1 MYMRMT
7 RRYAALWVV
16 LGLVWASPAAAQ
28 TGTSSS
34 DGYKNARRLGGST
47 SFNQPPLT
55 THATLKRMVAR
66 RGVVDDI
73 KKVLSDSGIPDTAE
87 GVLAA
92 MNGPLS
98 ADKGL
103 TCSDA
108 IGEDGR
114 LVECDFRV
122 GSTLEWMAYRPN
134 LKKRDRTPGRIE
146 RVRWAGRQP
155 FKAFL
160 FRVTNNRRVYTFV
173 VPKPCG
179 NLSLMSVRDLP
190 APPAPPAPAPAP
202 APTPP
207 PPPRPA
213 PTPEVAPPPPP
224 APPPP
229 ALPPPPA
236 AVRTSPFFLDVLAG
250 KDRRVRPANLS
261 EGRAVDFA
269 QCSPLMG
276 LKLGLAKRFAND
288 WELASALGV
297 AFSLAGDDK
306 VREHALF
313 VDIEANKY
321 LNRAFVGTGLSLWD
335 LTRSETF
342 TPAWMVHFGVPLGT
356 HKVQPYFLTEGRLFL
371 DNADDARNNYQFW
384 AGVRLKF

>member
-1 MYMRMT
+1 MT
-7 RRYAALWVV
+7 LTRQYAAVFLV
-16 LGLVWASPAAAQ
+16 LGLVCASPAAAQ
-28 TGTSSS
+28 TGTSSA

-55 THATLKRMVAR
+55 TQATLKRMVAR
-66 RGVVDDI
+66 RGVTDDI
-73 KKVLSDSGIPDTAE
+73 KKVLNDSGIPDTAD
-87 GVLAA
+87 GVFAA
-92 MNGPLS
+92 MDGPL
-98 ADKGL
+98 APGTGL

-108 IGEDGR
+108 LGEDGR
-114 LVECDFRV
+114 LIECDFPV

-134 LKKRDRTPGRIE
+134 LRKGDRTPSRIE

-160 FRVTNNRRVYTFV
+160 FKVTRDRRVYTFV
-173 VPKPCG
+173 VPKACG

-202 APTPP
+202 APAPP
-207 PPPRPA
+207 PPAPRPA
-213 PTPEVAPPPPP
+213 PTLEVAPPPPP
-224 APPPP
+224 PPPP
-229 ALPPPPA
+229 QPPPPA
-236 AVRTSPFFLDVLAG
+236 AVKGSPFFLDALAG
-250 KDRRVRPANLS
+250 KDRRVRPANLDA
-261 EGRAVDFA
+261 GQAVEFA
-269 QCSPLMG
+269 QCSPLLG
-276 LKLGLAKRFAND
+276 LKLGVAKRFAND

-297 AFSLAGDDK
+297 AFSLAGNDK

-321 LNRAFVGTGLSLWD
+321 LNRAFIGTGLSLWD

-356 HKVQPYFLTEGRLFL
+356 HKVQPYFLTEARLFL